1 MSERQRV
8 IVGSVTAYAVAIV
21 TLLVG
26 RLVLRSPAELQF
38 LVPAA
43 AWLSSLYVAS
53 VAWPTRWSRSGRRRG
68 RRMLANAAVIFTAL
82 TLTTV
87 LRASMP
93 DDWPVLA
100 VGLVLP
106 LFSVA
111 QIAIDWG
118 PQPSPA
124 A

>member
-1 MSERQRV
+1 
-8 IVGSVTAYAVAIV
+8 
-21 TLLVG
+21 
-26 RLVLRSPAELQF
+26 
-38 LVPAA
+38 
-43 AWLSSLYVAS
+43 
-53 VAWPTRWSRSGRRRG
+53 
-68 RRMLANAAVIFTAL
+68 MLANAAVIFTAL